1 MDNLNDKISNEE
13 QKQPSCLGAVMP
25 RFYFTRFHKGTE
37 HSGWEIAF
45 FGFCFK
51 WMKFPNFR
59 KYAYWRCAN
68 FGKIAM
74 LNRSIEFTMPRI
86 KNEA

>member
-1 MDNLNDKISNEE
+1 MKKENKTSQTTAQCAIPD
-13 QKQPSCLGAVMP
+13 VMP

-37 HSGWEIAF
+37 HSGWEIAIL
-45 FGFCFK
+45 GIVFK
-51 WMKFPNFR
+51 WMKFPNFK

-74 LNRSIEFTMPRI
+74 WNRSIEFTLPRLR
-86 KNEA
+86 NGA